1 MASSDRKT
9 AWIVYGTI
17 VVAGLLIVFLNFGTE
32 PLSSSQSRT
41 EENIDREALAKVA
54 PTMSDKA
61 YHLRYESEDQC
72 ITCHTQGV
80 MGAAIM
86 PHDPRENCAE
96 CHKVKE
102 S

>member
-9 AWIVYGTI
+9 AWLVYGTI
-17 VVAGLLIVFLNFGTE
+17 VVAGLIIVFLNFGTE
-32 PLSSSQSRT
+32 RLPSSQDHS
-41 EENIDREALAKVA
+41 EKNINREALAKVA
-54 PTMSDKA
+54 PTMSNKG

-80 MGAAIM
+80 MGASVM
-86 PHDPRENCAE
+86 PHEPRERCAE
-96 CHKVKE
+96 CHKVEE